1 MKKFKFRLE
10 KIKEFRED
18 QAKEAKQ
25 ELARRNA
32 TLANA
37 ENILMQLITERER
50 SKLSS
55 DSILTAAELSLLGEY
70 EGLIQSLIQD
80 QRKVVEDAEK
90 QVEIARLD
98 LLEKAKSEKALSLLR
113 DKRFEDYTE
122 ELKRQDKKEIT
133 SLALRQHLMR
143 QGVDTDK

>member
-18 QAKEAKQ
+18 QANEAKQ
-25 ELARRNA
+25 ELARRNS

-37 ENILMQLITERER
+37 ENILTQLITERER
-50 SKLSS
+50 SKLPS

-70 EGLIQSLIQD
+70 EGLIQTLIVD

-90 QVEIARLD
+90 QVEIVRLD
-98 LLEKAKSEKALSLLR
+98 LLEKAKAEKALSLLR
-113 DKRFEDYTE
+113 DKRLEEYTE
-122 ELKRQDKKEIT
+122 ELKRQDKKDIT